1 MMIAPRLLKSR
12 GGGARASRT
21 RAAAADRAFA
31 WLLRDVALPRACGAR
46 GFRDMHRGIAR
57 RNDAAIITPG
67 RDGGS
72 GGKIMRALIAQRIAQ
87 KLPAPRWP
95 DSSRAANRGPRGVA
109 ARRAGRLW
117 ERAIFCTGFDVTG
130 VGVTFSTNSATCT
143 SRAEKSIQGRQ
154 KSARF
159 SPHSG
164 RLSSAPPLPMTIKM
178 GCRLGKRP

>member
-21 RAAAADRAFA
+21 RVAAADRAFA
-31 WLLRDVALPRACGAR
+31 WLPHGVAPPRACGAR
-46 GFRDMHRGIAR
+46 AFRDMHRGTAR
-57 RNDAAIITPG
+57 GNGAAIITPG

-109 ARRAGRLW
+109 ARRVGRLW
-117 ERAIFCTGFDVTG
+117 KRAIFCTGFVGTG
-130 VGVTFSTNSATCT
+130 VGVTFSIDMATCT
-143 SRAEKSIQGRQ
+143 SSAEKSIQGRQ
-154 KSARF
+154 ESARF
-159 SPHSG
+159 
-164 RLSSAPPLPMTIKM
+164 LPPL
-178 GCRLGKRP
+178 RAS